1 MLKNNNVK
9 IFIKQ
14 NIFSFYNNEYNFQYI
29 INQNHNKSKR
39 SIKKIDCIIMNII
52 KEKDKYI

>member
-1 MLKNNNVK
+1 MLKNNHVK

-29 INQNHNKSKR
+29 INQNHNKSKL

>member
-1 MLKNNNVK
+1 MLKNNHVK

-29 INQNHNKSKR
+29 INQNEVLKKS
-39 SIKKIDCIIMNII
+39 IV
-52 KEKDKYI
+52 